1 MIENLNSFNVIIAD
15 IDLETFKK
23 VEKLN
28 GKFNLVNLSS
38 DFAVNFILEYEE
50 IDLII
55 ISNKIPNLENIKN
68 HAKRK
73 NINVYV
79 MGKDT
84 GSPLDINEIDAILNK
99 ELKSHGHQNM
109 KKWIII

>member
-1 MIENLNSFNVIIAD
+1 MVENLNSFNVIIAD

-28 GKFNLVNLSS
+28 ERFNLVNLSS
-38 DFAVNFILEYEE
+38 DFAVNFILEYEK

-55 ISNKIPNLENIKN
+55 ISNKIPKLENIKN

-79 MGKDT
+79 IGEDIR
-84 GSPLDINEIDAILNK
+84 SPLDIKEIDEHADR
-99 ELKSHGHQNM
+99 
-109 KKWIII
+109 